1 MEKIDI
7 KSLRLYELEKKL
19 LDMKLPKFRTKQIY
33 SWLHHKF
40 ATSFDDMTNLSIAL
54 RQQLNA
60 TFYINQ
66 LKIKK
71 KLVSAIDGTTKYL
84 FELEDGNCIESVLMK
99 YKHGNSLCISSQVG
113 CKMGCNFCAST
124 LGGLVRNLT
133 PSELLDQ
140 VYTTTVD
147 SGEKVSNI
155 VMMGIG
161 EPLDNFENVLDF
173 LDILSSEDGLELS
186 LRHVS
191 LSTCGIVEKIDE
203 LAKRKLGL
211 TLSVSLHAP
220 NNQVRNTMMPIN
232 KRWNVEQLLD
242 ACKRY
247 FDATGRRISFEYALI
262 HGVNDGEE
270 HAVELA
276 KRLRG
281 TVSHVNLIP
290 VNNVEERSYTR
301 TNSKRIHAFKESLL
315 KKNINA
321 TIRRELGAD
330 INAAC
335 GQLRRNTELEG

>member
-7 KSLRLYELEKKL
+7 KSLRLHELEQKL

-33 SWLHHKF
+33 TWLHQKF
-40 ATSFDDMTNLSIAL
+40 VSSFEGMTNLSLDL
-54 RQQLNA
+54 REQLDCV
-60 TFYINQ
+60 FYINK

-71 KLVSAIDGTTKYL
+71 KLVSEIDGTIKYL
-84 FELEDGNCIESVLMK
+84 FELVDGNCIESVLMR

-140 VYTTTVD
+140 VYAVTVD

-161 EPLDNFENVLDF
+161 EPLDNFENVLAF
-173 LDILSSEDGLELS
+173 LDILSSADGLELS

-220 NNQVRNTMMPIN
+220 NNEVRDTMMPIN

-242 ACKRY
+242 ACERY
-247 FDATGRRISFEYALI
+247 FNATGRRISFEYALI
-262 HGVNDGEE
+262 HGVNDSEE

-290 VNNVEERSYTR
+290 VNNVQERNYVR
-301 TNSKRIHAFKESLL
+301 ANSKRIHGFKESLL

>member
-7 KSLRLYELEKKL
+7 KSLRLHELEQKL
-19 LDMKLPKFRTKQIY
+19 LDMKLPKFRTRQIY
-33 SWLHHKF
+33 TWLHQKF
-40 ATSFDDMTNLSIAL
+40 VSSFEGMTNLSLAL
-54 RQQLNA
+54 REQLDCV
-60 TFYINQ
+60 FYINE

-71 KLVSAIDGTTKYL
+71 KLVSEIDGTIKYL
-84 FELEDGNCIESVLMK
+84 FELVDGNCIESVLMR

-140 VYTTTVD
+140 VYAVTVD

-161 EPLDNFENVLDF
+161 EPLDNFENVLAF
-173 LDILSSEDGLELS
+173 LDILSSADGLELS

-220 NNQVRNTMMPIN
+220 NNEVRNTMMPIN

-242 ACKRY
+242 ACERY
-247 FDATGRRISFEYALI
+247 FNATGRRISFEYALI
-262 HGVNDGEE
+262 HGVNDSEE

-290 VNNVEERSYTR
+290 VNNVQERNYVR
-301 TNSKRIHAFKESLL
+301 ANSKRIHGFKESLL

>member
-7 KSLRLYELEKKL
+7 KSLRLHELEQKL

-33 SWLHHKF
+33 TWLHQKF
-40 ATSFDDMTNLSIAL
+40 VSSFEGMTNLSLDL
-54 RQQLNA
+54 REQLDCV
-60 TFYINQ
+60 FYINK

-71 KLVSAIDGTTKYL
+71 KLVSEIDGTIKYL
-84 FELEDGNCIESVLMK
+84 FELADGNCIESVLMR

-140 VYTTTVD
+140 VYAVTVD

-161 EPLDNFENVLDF
+161 EPLDNFENVLAF
-173 LDILSSEDGLELS
+173 LDILSSADGLELS

-220 NNQVRNTMMPIN
+220 NNEVRDTMMPIN

-242 ACKRY
+242 ACERY
-247 FDATGRRISFEYALI
+247 FNATGRRISFEYALI
-262 HGVNDGEE
+262 HGVNDSEE

-290 VNNVEERSYTR
+290 VNNVQERNYVR
-301 TNSKRIHAFKESLL
+301 ANSKRIHGFKESLL